1 MTASSVP
8 VSTLANETISKLKR
22 CKSMK
27 EFHQI
32 HAHMIKTNLVN
43 HTLTISKLIAFC
55 SLSALPNSLS
65 YASSVFRRIENPN
78 YFIFYTLTKGS
89 CDYGDPLDSISYYVD
104 MVSCLNELDKIA
116 FSFPSVLKA
125 CSKLRAFKEGKQFF
139 GQILKTQLWFD
150 PFVSNSVVRMFVEL
164 GEIEFARGVFD
175 KMPERDLISW
185 NSMITGYLRVG
196 EVELASQLFEE
207 MPERDLVSFNTMI
220 DGYGKCGRCELAEE
234 IFRMMN
240 EKDVVSWT
248 SMISAYVINH
258 HSSKAL
264 NLFREMLSL
273 GVKPDVPAIVSVLA
287 AIADL
292 GFVEEGKWVHD
303 YISSN
308 KISLNSGFIA
318 SALIDM
324 YSKCGYIENAY
335 DVFRRVSHG
344 QKIGDWNSMISG
356 LAIHGLGQEALEVFL
371 EMERMNIKPDEIT
384 FLGLFSAFSHGGL
397 VDEGQFYFEIM
408 QEKYNIAPKLQHYG
422 CLIDLL
428 ARAGNL
434 VDALKVIQ
442 HMPIEADVLAWKA
455 ILSASVKLGNVM
467 IGEKAAL
474 RAIELNP
481 NDSSSYVMLSN
492 IYAKAG
498 KWDDVAKVR
507 LMMKQRGVRK
517 IPGCSLIV
525 IDRKVHQFLV
535 AKEMDAGYGSNVH
548 SKIEELVSRLKLE
561 GYEPDLSQVLL
572 DVEQVGKGSL
582 LNLHSEKMALAFGLI
597 NTSNGAPIHIIK
609 NLRICCDCHAFIKLV
624 SSVYNRKIVVRDQNR
639 FHHFQNGS
647 CSCRDYW

>member
-1 MTASSVP
+1 MTATSVP
-8 VSTLANETISKLKR
+8 VSILANETISKLKR
-22 CKSMK
+22 CKTMK

-55 SLSALPNSLS
+55 SLSALPDSLS

-78 YFIFYTLTKGS
+78 HFIFYTLTKGS
-89 CDYGDPLDSISYYVD
+89 CDYGDPLDSIAYYVQ
-104 MVSCLNELDKIA
+104 MVSYFNELDKIA
-116 FSFPSVLKA
+116 FSLPSVLEA
-125 CSKLRAFKEGKQFF
+125 CAKLRASKEGKQFF
-139 GQILKTQLWFD
+139 GQILKTHLWCD
-150 PFVSNSVVRMFVEL
+150 PFVSNSVVRMFLEL
-164 GEIEFARGVFD
+164 GEIELARCVFD
-175 KMPERDLISW
+175 KMPKRDLISW

-207 MPERDLVSFNTMI
+207 MPERDLVSCNTMI
-220 DGYGKCGRCELAEE
+220 DGYGKCGRWELAEE
-234 IFRMMN
+234 VFRMMN

-258 HSSKAL
+258 HPSKAL
-264 NLFREMLSL
+264 DLFRQMLIL
-273 GVKPDVPAIVSVLA
+273 GVKPDVPAIISVLA
-287 AIADL
+287 VIADL
-292 GFVEEGKWVHD
+292 GFVEEGKWVHA
-303 YISSN
+303 YISAN
-308 KISLNSGFIA
+308 KINLNSGFIG

-335 DVFRRVSHG
+335 DVFRRVSG
-344 QKIGDWNSMISG
+344 RKTGVWNSMISG

-371 EMERMNIKPDEIT
+371 DMERMNIKPDEIT

-397 VDEGQFYFEIM
+397 VDEGQFYFKIM

-422 CLIDLL
+422 CLVDLF

-434 VDALKVIQ
+434 VDALEVVQ
-442 HMPIEADVLAWKA
+442 RMPIKADVLAWKA
-455 ILSASVKLGNVM
+455 ILSASVKLGNVV
-467 IGEKAAL
+467 IGEKAAI

-481 NDSSSYVMLSN
+481 KDSSCYVMLSN
-492 IYAKAG
+492 IYAKSG
-498 KWDDVAKVR
+498 RWDDVANVR

-517 IPGCSLIV
+517 IPGCSSIV
-525 IDRKVHQFLV
+525 VDGKVHQFLMG
-535 AKEMDAGYGSNVH
+535 KEMDARHGSKVH

-572 DVEQVGKGSL
+572 DVEQDGKGSL
-582 LNLHSEKMALAFGLI
+582 LKLHSEKMALAFGLI
-597 NTSNGAPIHIIK
+597 NTSKGAPIHIVK
-609 NLRICCDCHAFIKLV
+609 NLRICSDCHAFIKLV
-624 SSVYNRKIVVRDQNR
+624 SNVYNRKIVVRDQNR
-639 FHHFQNGS
+639 FHHFENGS